1 MKNKKLLV
9 LVWVAICS
17 LLFASCSFDDTY
29 KLAKRIR
36 NYEINGDDYKDA
48 LKMAR
53 KGNYDANCKECFRG
67 IDAEKISLFAYAC
80 EVDYEIAQEIYDNG
94 ADIDVSNS
102 KYPMTPLLAAL
113 RKNRNNT
120 EIIYWLIDEGADINA
135 IAFDNRCVFHYLKYW
150 DDNDETRAL
159 IQYFKDNCDIDYLRE
174 KTEDSKTGSF
184 DDLWDEDGEFIFY
197 GDK

>member
-94 ADIDVSNS
+94 ASR
-102 KYPMTPLLAAL
+102 LLPCRAMRGFRGCEVPCRHL
-113 RKNRNNT
+113 R
-120 EIIYWLIDEGADINA
+120 A
-135 IAFDNRCVFHYLKYW
+135 
-150 DDNDETRAL
+150 
-159 IQYFKDNCDIDYLRE
+159 
-174 KTEDSKTGSF
+174 
-184 DDLWDEDGEFIFY
+184 
-197 GDK
+197 